1 LFGAAGHS
9 WGMIPPVDH
18 PRDANSLPHGAT
30 ARRPGWADLP
40 AAVRDEVEQQVGQRV
55 VAAESQGAGFT
66 NGLASRLTLADGSR
80 VFVKAVGVAE
90 HPMVAASYRQEQ
102 AVVTALPS
110 AVPAPRLL
118 WSTEVPV
125 AAAGDAAGDDA
136 APAGD
141 DPAGAASWLV
151 LAFEDVTAR
160 APRRPWRLAELR
172 AVLDVL
178 PGLAAA
184 LTPPPAGLP
193 DLPTVA
199 SISADF
205 RYWQRAEPP
214 DVPVPVPL
222 AELAA
227 LEAEWVAATAGDTA
241 GHFDLRDDNLLIT
254 PDGRVLVC
262 DWNWLTV
269 GAPWLDLV
277 GLLVSVHGDGLDA
290 DAELARSPLTRDVPA
305 RAIDAYLAGLAGY
318 FTEAAA
324 RPAVPGSP
332 WVRVHQ
338 AWYRDA
344 TLGWLAHRSSP

>member
-1 LFGAAGHS
+1 VAGHS
-9 WGMIPPVDH
+9 GGMIPPVAKPPVDG
-18 PRDANSLPHGAT
+18 PQGADPVPHGAT

-40 AAVRDEVEQQVGQRV
+40 AAVRGAVEQQVGQRV

-80 VFVKAVGVAE
+80 VFVKAVEVAE
-90 HPMVAASYRQEQ
+90 HPMVAASYRQEL

-110 AVPAPRLL
+110 AVPATRLL
-118 WSTEVPV
+118 WSTEVLV
-125 AAAGDAAGDDA
+125 AV
-136 APAGD
+136 PPTGD
-141 DPAGAASWLV
+141 DPAAAASWLV
-151 LAFEDVTAR
+151 LAFEDVAGR

-324 RPAVPGSP
+324 RPAVSGSP
-332 WVRVHQ
+332 WLRVHQ